1 MSLPLPELPAKD
13 QAEAPPAP
21 PTAPAGS
28 NMSSPKKSDIFV
40 VKGAAAAALL
50 NPELARLA
58 PGSPL
63 GAAMAPGSPRLLS
76 TARFTEL
83 IRMIHALEREV
94 TRMSNDFASREG
106 RADASAR
113 WTSSPR
119 K

>member
-1 MSLPLPELPAKD
+1 
-13 QAEAPPAP
+13 
-21 PTAPAGS
+21 
-28 NMSSPKKSDIFV
+28 
-40 VKGAAAAALL
+40 
-50 NPELARLA
+50 
-58 PGSPL
+58 
-63 GAAMAPGSPRLLS
+63 MAPGSPRLLS